1 MGRSFREFKEHNVRA
16 GLGTALCYRLS
27 SETKYHILAP
37 VENLPAVFGT
47 PDTIEYSSTT
57 NRNVTNVMGKNSTE
71 TVEINLPYNLDYIN
85 ICSDISGLEVNFA
98 YIDLDDFSGQEFTG
112 TPRYH
117 LADVGT
123 SDIKTIVLSIAV
135 TNAIEDITEDLFNLF
150 EDTVSFLTPVPASI
164 ELDKDYEEGTTI
176 NIETDPT
183 IGTEEGKVT
192 LVAESNSNML
202 TATISGSSVVIK
214 PTAAAKALASGDKR
228 AGIVTITATAKGYAP
243 NQRRIK
249 VLVVSA

>member
-37 VENLPAVFGT
+37 VESLPAVFGT

-71 TVEINLPYNLDYIN
+71 TIEINLPYNLDYIAICDN
-85 ICSDISGLEVNFA
+85 INDLEVNFA

-112 TPRYH
+112 KPRYH

-135 TNAIEDITEDLFNLF
+135 TNANEYITEDLYDSFQ
-150 EDTVSFLTPVPASI
+150 DTISILSPIPASI
-164 ELDKDYEEGTTI
+164 ELSAKDTTGTTI
-176 NIETDPT
+176 NIITDPSDATLTVSSNNTGVLIEKGSGNVT
-183 IGTEEGKVT
+183 IKASSS
-192 LVAESNSNML
+192 AE
-202 TATISGSSVVIK
+202 AGS
-214 PTAAAKALASGDKR
+214 A
-228 AGIVTITATAKGYAP
+228 IVTIVATKDNYAP

>member
-1 MGRSFREFKEHNVRA
+1 MGNFREFKEHNVRA

-27 SETKYHILAP
+27 SEAKYHILAP
-37 VENLPAVFGT
+37 VESLPAVFGT

-85 ICSDISGLEVNFA
+85 ICSLINGLEVDFA
-98 YIDLDDFSGQEFTG
+98 YIDLDDFSAQKFTG

-135 TNAIEDITEDLFNLF
+135 TSAEEEIEEDVYDLFQ
-150 EDTVSFLTPVPASI
+150 DTVSFLSAIPAKLEI
-164 ELDKDYEEGTTI
+164 EKGNTTGVKI
-176 NIETDPT
+176 NVSVDP
-183 IGTEEGKVT
+183 
-192 LVAESNSNML
+192 S
-202 TATISGSSVVIK
+202 TATIVASSDNSNIEA
-214 PTAAAKALASGDKR
+214 TYASGVVTIACKSGTT
-228 AGIVTITATAKGYAP
+228 AGSAIVTIKASATDYAP
-243 NQRRIK
+243 NERRIK
-249 VLVVSA
+249 VIIK

>member
-37 VENLPAVFGT
+37 VESLPAVFGT

-71 TVEINLPYNLDYIN
+71 TVEINLPYNLDYIAICDN
-85 ICSDISGLEVNFA
+85 INDLEVNFA

-112 TPRYH
+112 KPRYH

-135 TNAIEDITEDLFNLF
+135 TNANEYITEDLYDSFQ
-150 EDTVSFLTPVPASI
+150 DTISILSPIPASI
-164 ELDKDYEEGTTI
+164 ELSAKDTTGTTI
-176 NIETDPT
+176 NIITDPSDATLTVSSNNTGVLIEKGSGNVT
-183 IGTEEGKVT
+183 IKASSS
-192 LVAESNSNML
+192 AE
-202 TATISGSSVVIK
+202 AGS
-214 PTAAAKALASGDKR
+214 A
-228 AGIVTITATAKGYAP
+228 IVTIVATKDNYAP

-249 VLVVSA
+249 VLVVGA

>member
-27 SETKYHILAP
+27 SEAKYHILAP
-37 VENLPAVFGT
+37 VESLPAVFGT

-71 TVEINLPYNLDYIN
+71 TVEINLPYNLDYIAICDN
-85 ICSDISGLEVNFA
+85 INDLEVNFA

-112 TPRYH
+112 KPRYH

-135 TNAIEDITEDLFNLF
+135 TNANEYITEDLYDSFQ
-150 EDTVSFLTPVPASI
+150 DTISILSPIPASI
-164 ELDKDYEEGTTI
+164 ELSAKDTTGTTI
-176 NIETDPT
+176 NIITDPSDATLTVSSNNTGVLIEKGSGNVT
-183 IGTEEGKVT
+183 IKASSS
-192 LVAESNSNML
+192 AE
-202 TATISGSSVVIK
+202 AGS
-214 PTAAAKALASGDKR
+214 A
-228 AGIVTITATAKGYAP
+228 IVTIVATKDNYAP

>member
-37 VENLPAVFGT
+37 VESLPAVFGT

-71 TVEINLPYNLDYIN
+71 TVEINLPYNLDYIAICDN
-85 ICSDISGLEVNFA
+85 INDLEVNFA

-112 TPRYH
+112 KPRYH

-123 SDIKTIVLSIAV
+123 SNIKTIVLSIAV
-135 TNAIEDITEDLFNLF
+135 TNANEYITEDLYDSFQ
-150 EDTVSFLTPVPASI
+150 DTVSILSPIPASI
-164 ELDKDYEEGTTI
+164 ELSSKDTTGITI
-176 NIETDPT
+176 NFLTDPSDA
-183 IGTEEGKVT
+183 T
-192 LVAESNSNML
+192 LDVSTSSNS
-202 TATISGSSVVIK
+202 VIVEK
-214 PTAAAKALASGDKR
+214 GTKN
-228 AGIVTITATAKGYAP
+228 VTIKASASAEAGSAIVKIVATKDGYAP

-249 VLVVSA
+249 VLVVGA

>member
-27 SETKYHILAP
+27 NETKYHILAP
-37 VENLPAVFGT
+37 VESLPAVFGT

-71 TVEINLPYNLDYIN
+71 TIEINLPYNLDYIAICDN
-85 ICSDISGLEVNFA
+85 INDLEVNFA

-112 TPRYH
+112 KPRYH

-123 SDIKTIVLSIAV
+123 SNIKTIVLSIAV
-135 TNAIEDITEDLFNLF
+135 TNANEYITEDLYDSFQ
-150 EDTVSFLTPVPASI
+150 DTVSILSPIPASI
-164 ELDKDYEEGTTI
+164 ELSSKDTTGITI
-176 NIETDPT
+176 NFLTDPSDA
-183 IGTEEGKVT
+183 T
-192 LVAESNSNML
+192 LDVSTSSNS
-202 TATISGSSVVIK
+202 VIVEK
-214 PTAAAKALASGDKR
+214 GTKN
-228 AGIVTITATAKGYAP
+228 VTIKASASAEAGSAIVKIVATKDGYAP

-249 VLVVSA
+249 VLVVGA

>member
-37 VENLPAVFGT
+37 VESLPAVFGT

-71 TVEINLPYNLDYIN
+71 TVEINLPYNLDYIAICDN
-85 ICSDISGLEVNFA
+85 INDLEVNFA

-112 TPRYH
+112 KPRYH

-135 TNAIEDITEDLFNLF
+135 TNANEYITEDLYDSFQ
-150 EDTVSFLTPVPASI
+150 DTISILSPIPASI
-164 ELDKDYEEGTTI
+164 ELSAKDTTGTTI
-176 NIETDPT
+176 NFITDPSDATLAVSSNNTGVLIEKGSGNVT
-183 IGTEEGKVT
+183 IKASSS
-192 LVAESNSNML
+192 AE
-202 TATISGSSVVIK
+202 AGS
-214 PTAAAKALASGDKR
+214 A
-228 AGIVTITATAKGYAP
+228 IVTIVATKDNYAP

>member
-37 VENLPAVFGT
+37 VESLPAVFGT

-71 TVEINLPYNLDYIN
+71 TVEINLPYNLDYIAICDN
-85 ICSDISGLEVNFA
+85 INDLEVNFA

-112 TPRYH
+112 KPRYH

-135 TNAIEDITEDLFNLF
+135 TNANEYITEDLYDSFQ
-150 EDTVSFLTPVPASI
+150 DTISILSPIPASI
-164 ELDKDYEEGTTI
+164 ELSAKDTTGTII
-176 NIETDPT
+176 NIITDPSDATLAVSSNNTSVLIEKGSGNVT
-183 IGTEEGKVT
+183 IKASSS
-192 LVAESNSNML
+192 AE
-202 TATISGSSVVIK
+202 AGS
-214 PTAAAKALASGDKR
+214 A
-228 AGIVTITATAKGYAP
+228 IVTIVAKKDNYAS

-249 VLVVSA
+249 VLVVGA

>member
-27 SETKYHILAP
+27 SEKKYHILAP
-37 VENLPAVFGT
+37 VESLPAVFGT

-71 TVEINLPYNLDYIN
+71 TVEINLPYNLDYIAICDN
-85 ICSDISGLEVNFA
+85 INDLEVNFA

-112 TPRYH
+112 KPRYH

-135 TNAIEDITEDLFNLF
+135 TNANEYITEDLYDSFQ
-150 EDTVSFLTPVPASI
+150 DTISILSPIPASI
-164 ELDKDYEEGTTI
+164 ELSAKDTTGTTI
-176 NIETDPT
+176 NFITDPSDATLTVSSNNTGVLVEKGSGNIT
-183 IGTEEGKVT
+183 IKASSS
-192 LVAESNSNML
+192 AE
-202 TATISGSSVVIK
+202 AGS
-214 PTAAAKALASGDKR
+214 A
-228 AGIVTITATAKGYAP
+228 IVTIVATKDNYAP

-249 VLVVSA
+249 VLVVGA

>member
-37 VENLPAVFGT
+37 VESLPAVFGT

-71 TVEINLPYNLDYIN
+71 TIEINLPYNLDYIAICDN
-85 ICSDISGLEVNFA
+85 INDLEVNFA

-112 TPRYH
+112 KPRYH

-135 TNAIEDITEDLFNLF
+135 TNANEYITEDLYDSFQ
-150 EDTVSFLTPVPASI
+150 DTVSILSPIPASI
-164 ELDKDYEEGTTI
+164 ELLSTNTTGIAI
-176 NIETDPT
+176 NFLTDPSDATLDVSSNNTDVLIEKGSKSIT
-183 IGTEEGKVT
+183 IK
-192 LVAESNSNML
+192 ASSSA
-202 TATISGSSVVIK
+202 TAGS
-214 PTAAAKALASGDKR
+214 A
-228 AGIVTITATAKGYAP
+228 IVTIVAKEDNYAS

-249 VLVVSA
+249 VLVVGA

>member
-37 VENLPAVFGT
+37 VESLPAVFGT

-71 TVEINLPYNLDYIN
+71 TVEINLPYNLDYIAICDN
-85 ICSDISGLEVNFA
+85 INDLEVNFA

-112 TPRYH
+112 KPRYH

-135 TNAIEDITEDLFNLF
+135 TNANEYITEDLYDIFQ
-150 EDTVSFLTPVPASI
+150 DTVSILSPIPASI
-164 ELDKDYEEGTTI
+164 ELSSTDTTGITI
-176 NIETDPT
+176 NFLTDPSDATLTVSSNNPTGVLVEKGSKNIT
-183 IGTEEGKVT
+183 IKAG
-192 LVAESNSNML
+192 SS
-202 TATISGSSVVIK
+202 ATSGS
-214 PTAAAKALASGDKR
+214 A
-228 AGIVTITATAKGYAP
+228 IVTIMATKDGYAP
-243 NQRRIK
+243 NQRKIK
-249 VLVVSA
+249 VLVVGA

>member
-27 SETKYHILAP
+27 SEAKYHILAP
-37 VENLPAVFGT
+37 VESLPAVFGT

-71 TVEINLPYNLDYIN
+71 TVEINLPYNLDYIAICDN
-85 ICSDISGLEVNFA
+85 INDLEVNFA

-112 TPRYH
+112 KPRYH

-135 TNAIEDITEDLFNLF
+135 TNANEYITEDLYDSFQ
-150 EDTVSFLTPVPASI
+150 DTISILSPIPASI
-164 ELDKDYEEGTTI
+164 ELSAKDTTGTII
-176 NIETDPT
+176 NIITDPSDATLAVSSNNTSVLIEKGSGNVT
-183 IGTEEGKVT
+183 IKASSS
-192 LVAESNSNML
+192 AE
-202 TATISGSSVVIK
+202 AGS
-214 PTAAAKALASGDKR
+214 A
-228 AGIVTITATAKGYAP
+228 IVTIVATKDNYAP

>member
-37 VENLPAVFGT
+37 VESLPAVFGT

-71 TVEINLPYNLDYIN
+71 TVEINLPYNLDYIAICDN
-85 ICSDISGLEVNFA
+85 INDLEVNFA

-112 TPRYH
+112 KPRYH

-135 TNAIEDITEDLFNLF
+135 TNANEYITEDLYDSFQ
-150 EDTVSFLTPVPASI
+150 DTVSILSPIPASI
-164 ELDKDYEEGTTI
+164 ELSSTDTEGIAI
-176 NIETDPT
+176 NFLTDPSDA
-183 IGTEEGKVT
+183 T
-192 LVAESNSNML
+192 LTVSSNN
-202 TATISGSSVVIK
+202 TDVVIEK
-214 PTAAAKALASGDKR
+214 GTKNVTIKASASAKAGSA
-228 AGIVTITATAKGYAP
+228 IVKIVATKDGYAS
-243 NQRRIK
+243 NQRKIK
-249 VLVVSA
+249 VLVVAA

>member
-37 VENLPAVFGT
+37 VESLPAVFGT

-71 TVEINLPYNLDYIN
+71 TVEINLPYNLDYIAICDN
-85 ICSDISGLEVNFA
+85 INDLEVNFA

-112 TPRYH
+112 KPRYH

-135 TNAIEDITEDLFNLF
+135 TNANEYITEDLYDSFQ
-150 EDTVSFLTPVPASI
+150 DTVSILSPIPASI
-164 ELDKDYEEGTTI
+164 ELSSKDTTGSTI
-176 NIETDPT
+176 NFLTDPSDAT
-183 IGTEEGKVT
+183 LDVSSSSTSVIVEKGTK
-192 LVAESNSNML
+192 N
-202 TATISGSSVVIK
+202 
-214 PTAAAKALASGDKR
+214 
-228 AGIVTITATAKGYAP
+228 VTITASASAEAGSAIVKIVATKDGYAS

-249 VLVVSA
+249 VLVVAA

>member
-37 VENLPAVFGT
+37 VESLPAVFGT

-71 TVEINLPYNLDYIN
+71 TVEINLPYNLDYIAICDN
-85 ICSDISGLEVNFA
+85 INDLEVNFA

-112 TPRYH
+112 KPRYH

-135 TNAIEDITEDLFNLF
+135 TNANEYITEDLYDSFQ
-150 EDTVSFLTPVPASI
+150 DTVSILSPIPASI
-164 ELDKDYEEGTTI
+164 ELSSKDTTGSTI
-176 NIETDPT
+176 NFLTDPSDA
-183 IGTEEGKVT
+183 T
-192 LVAESNSNML
+192 LDVSSSSNS
-202 TATISGSSVVIK
+202 VIVEK
-214 PTAAAKALASGDKR
+214 GTKN
-228 AGIVTITATAKGYAP
+228 VTIKASASAEAGSAIVKIVATKDGYAS

-249 VLVVSA
+249 VLVVAA

>member
-37 VENLPAVFGT
+37 VESLPAVFGT

-71 TVEINLPYNLDYIN
+71 TVEINLPYNLDYIAICDN
-85 ICSDISGLEVNFA
+85 INDLEVNFA

-112 TPRYH
+112 KPRYH

-135 TNAIEDITEDLFNLF
+135 TNANEYITEELYDSFQ
-150 EDTVSFLTPVPASI
+150 DTVSILSPIPASI
-164 ELDKDYEEGTTI
+164 ELSSKDTTGITI
-176 NIETDPT
+176 NFLTDPSDA
-183 IGTEEGKVT
+183 T
-192 LVAESNSNML
+192 LDVSTSSNS
-202 TATISGSSVVIK
+202 VIVEK
-214 PTAAAKALASGDKR
+214 GTKN
-228 AGIVTITATAKGYAP
+228 VTIKASSSATAGSAIVKIVATKDGYAS

-249 VLVVSA
+249 VLVVEK

>member
-37 VENLPAVFGT
+37 VESLPAVFGT

-71 TVEINLPYNLDYIN
+71 TVEINLPYNLDYIAICDN
-85 ICSDISGLEVNFA
+85 INDLEVNFA

-112 TPRYH
+112 KPRYH

-135 TNAIEDITEDLFNLF
+135 TNANEYITEDLYDSFQ
-150 EDTVSFLTPVPASI
+150 DTVSILSPIPASI
-164 ELDKDYEEGTTI
+164 ELSSKDTTGITI
-176 NIETDPT
+176 NFLTDPSDA
-183 IGTEEGKVT
+183 T
-192 LVAESNSNML
+192 LEVSSSSNSVLVEKGN
-202 TATISGSSVVIK
+202 K
-214 PTAAAKALASGDKR
+214 N
-228 AGIVTITATAKGYAP
+228 VTIKASASAEAGSAIVKIVATKDGYAS

-249 VLVVSA
+249 VLVVAA